1 MITVTIKGEKRE
13 YEAGTSYETIAR
25 DYQEQYSSQIAL
37 VTVNGK
43 IRELFKKLKKDCE
56 ISFLLSAMG

>member
-25 DYQEQYSSQIAL
+25 DYQEHWLRSM
-37 VTVNGK
+37 GK
-43 IRELFKKLKKDCE
+43 SGSCLK
-56 ISFLLSAMG
+56 S